1 MAQYPQEGVRA
12 AREAIILGYQ
22 AEPLIPYYFAG
33 RSLMGIATGLGP
45 AAMGGDLLGAL
56 NKGHNALDSI
66 ILHGA
71 LGVPTR
77 P

>member
-1 MAQYPQEGVRA
+1 
-12 AREAIILGYQ
+12 
-22 AEPLIPYYFAG
+22 
-33 RSLMGIATGLGP
+33 MGIATGLGP